1 MQAKNSAVNGIEK
14 VAVVLRKIS
23 QDMFISHAVQK
34 QCLMYFVLNPTAV

>member
-1 MQAKNSAVNGIEK
+1 MQAAKPAVNGIEK

-34 QCLMYFVLNPTAV
+34 QCLMYFVLNPTAG